1 VLTLFLLFLFC
12 LFTLLFS
19 SKSCMVEATQALL
32 WGTLAAS
39 LVGALASLATFVY
52 ICFSSRPHIEAVAP
66 RLVRDDDVKAKL
78 DASSSSSSCPSFSSL
93 STPLLVSEPNPANE
107 VIEIPE
113 SPPKLSY
120 LQVENTPRAANIS
133 FKNLAPPSTSKKRGR
148 GLQRGSDSI
157 LDRFTEMQGA
167 LLSDAHSFYISDW
180 TNEYPTLALESQ
192 AMNPNTNVEILLQR
206 ARLIYEA
213 STKTFPYVSGIYI
226 GKTSRIRISERFG
239 LHRKKAI
246 GKPAAVMMFALG
258 NFADRDV
265 PDHFASFAIGGEIL
279 SLLYESLLTTAIR
292 LSNLP
297 EFKEDVLAGGGRIGS
312 NEVGLVYMVLVVS
325 NEILL

>member
-1 VLTLFLLFLFC
+1 
-12 LFTLLFS
+12 
-19 SKSCMVEATQALL
+19 M
-32 WGTLAAS
+32 LAIET
-39 LVGALASLATFVY
+39 VPEPELAST
-52 ICFSSRPHIEAVAP
+52 
-66 RLVRDDDVKAKL
+66 
-78 DASSSSSSCPSFSSL
+78 
-93 STPLLVSEPNPANE
+93 NE
-107 VIEIPE
+107 IIEIPE
-113 SPPKLSY
+113 SPPKLSS